1 MCHVSHV
8 TFHVSYVMFFF
19 FFFKVVKLFG
29 GGSVINGATPSSLLS
44 MASRIRILNGG
55 HPLLEES
62 VGLPVTVEPL
72 LGHPEGRPLQEVWPK
87 KIL

>member
-1 MCHVSHV
+1 MSKILL
-8 TFHVSYVMFFF
+8 FFF
-19 FFFKVVKLFG
+19 LSDKVVKLVG
-29 GGSVINGATPSSLLS
+29 GGSVIKGATPSSLLS

-55 HPLLEES
+55 HPLLEEG